1 MRKGKMQLKDGEYLK
16 RNIYAIYG
24 KHYDERKSFPYYRFM
39 GQIEFETL
47 FQEKRIY
54 FTNPIEWKKSSTG
67 DKSENYL
74 EDWYT
79 DRNNI
84 LKAYQLIKQ
93 RCMENQKQYCASQH
107 IMAVYSNFIGGA
119 ALLQQTSF
127 CYCVANAYNERKM
140 VDEYHIKYKRN
151 VIIKFKNEFFK
162 KMSILSDV
170 GYMPNGTYLYAD
182 VMPMVYV
189 ENLDKFI
196 KEYICKSQRPGD
208 IAENTFDY
216 GSFLKDKNYWY
227 EHETRIKLHMHIDN
241 DYNFQYLSREFYLKH
256 FFVSDEEKIVNDS
269 MIYIQNC
276 KKTLDKGFEEVSDRI
291 KEIGGKQSFELCL
304 NELEIN
310 QIVDCILLHKNATE
324 NEKTEVYK
332 LAKLR
337 DVQVKEI
344 DFDKM

>member
-24 KHYDERKSFPYYRFM
+24 KHYDERKRFPYYRFM

-93 RCMENQKQYCASQH
+93 HCMEVKKQYCTPQY
-107 IMAVYSNFIGGA
+107 IMTVYSNFIGGA

-182 VMPMVYV
+182 VMPMLYV
-189 ENLDKFI
+189 ENLDEFI
-196 KEYICKSQRPGD
+196 REYICKSQRPGD

-216 GSFLKDKNYWY
+216 GSFLKDKSYWY

-310 QIVDCILLHKNATE
+310 QIVDCILLHKNATA

-337 DVQVKEI
+337 NVQVKEI